1 MLLID
6 SLLST
11 NGIADPIQQAKL
23 SLFIYLSLYL
33 YIYQSASLS
42 VCLSVCLLSTY
53 ALFCAE
59 VSFNCTF
66 ILSVISILII

>member
-42 VCLSVCLLSTY
+42 SLHLCIILCRSVFQLHVY
-53 ALFCAE
+53 F
-59 VSFNCTF
+59 VSH
-66 ILSVISILII
+66 